1 MCLKQR
7 QRREVRSG
15 SPYICFEERLSL
27 VENDS
32 TGTPDGTS
40 PVSKFS
46 LAGVWTEAFFLI
58 RPATV
63 CVRSRDNVSLVFAR
77 FTFTF
82 SAVSPQMCPP
92 GRGQVCQAGTRTTV
106 SVTYNE
112 MWQEQC
118 RDVEY
123 CSQGISSEVFNRLCT
138 SFSCNLFKSKRQRC
152 FLLILL
158 LATQYHNVF
167 DPQCLKT
174 CLHSNITM
182 QFHNSHW
189 LLAVNKS
196 FHLLYREP
204 FTWFVSFQ
212 VN

>member
-1 MCLKQR
+1 M
-7 QRREVRSG
+7 RSG
-15 SPYICFEERLSL
+15 SLYVCFEERPSL

-32 TGTPDGTS
+32 TGTPVATS
-40 PVSKFS
+40 PISKFN
-46 LAGVWTEAFFLI
+46 LAAVWTEAFFLI
-58 RPATV
+58 IRLATV

-92 GRGQVCQAGTRTTV
+92 GRGQVCQAGMMTTV
-106 SVTYNE
+106 SVAYNK

-123 CSQGISSEVFNRLCT
+123 WSQGISSEVFNRLCST

-158 LATQYHNVF
+158 LATQYNNVF
-167 DPQCLKT
+167 DPECLKK
-174 CLHSNITM
+174 CEN
-182 QFHNSHW
+182 
-189 LLAVNKS
+189 
-196 FHLLYREP
+196 
-204 FTWFVSFQ
+204 VSA
-212 VN
+212 